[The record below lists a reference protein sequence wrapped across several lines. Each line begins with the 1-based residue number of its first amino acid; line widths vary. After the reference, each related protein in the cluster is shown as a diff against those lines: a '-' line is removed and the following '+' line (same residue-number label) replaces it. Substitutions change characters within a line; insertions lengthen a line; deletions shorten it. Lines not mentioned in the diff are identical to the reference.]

1 MKEEREEEREEEKK
15 EERARRGGLRGCDGG
30 AALTAEKRSTLM
42 GRLTRGLQGRACRG
56 RKAP

>member
-1 MKEEREEEREEEKK
+1 MKEEGKEEKK

-30 AALTAEKRSTLM
+30 AALAAEKRSTLM

-56 RKAP
+56 CKAP